1 MAPGNKAQ
9 LGSARWLT
17 VMFGVLSLCDQAGT
31 AALAI
36 HLFNH
41 GGTRELS
48 LLAVRFFPPAL
59 AGFAV
64 PAVLARAGIGRTL
77 RTVPAARA
85 ALIVVCGAAA
95 LAGASVQVLVLLL
108 GLDMAVAQVFRP
120 ALATALPRLSHSVEG
135 VARASAALANAKSV
149 GGFAGATVGA
159 ALCAVTGLGPT
170 CLLMAVVILAV
181 LPGVFASTATAPFRG
196 RPRVQSLLGS
206 LPAVRTRAAVVPLLM
221 GSMRTLLRGVWS
233 GVVVILAIRT
243 LGLGSRGVSLLAC
256 AAGLGGLLSL
266 AITRHLLAGSRLA
279 PWMCLSITVAAA
291 ATQCV
296 ATFPVVWLSLLA
308 MFIWGL
314 ALALADLSASTVI
327 PRVVDHRNAAA
338 VSAINENLK
347 LILEGVGAFG
357 TPVLAQLLG
366 ARLALAVGAEMVLV
380 VMAIGWPLAHRAE
393 RAIAERMST
402 LALLQSVPL
411 LRRLPLDAI
420 ETLAAGARSVSCA
433 EGQQM
438 IVAGEYGDT
447 YWVLRS
453 GSALVLAPGMEPKR
467 LGPGSGF
474 GEVGLLHAIPRTATV
489 VAAEDAEALVIDR
502 DSFLLALTGLATVP
516 DPMPEPMPEPN
527 VPPGDAEVLILAAPT
542 VASLG
547 ERRAAEVARRAG
559 RLWFAPGSVVFQA
572 GDPADCCYV
581 VLSGAV
587 RVDAPGRMT
596 TLGVGREFGS
606 IGLRITGSRTATVT
620 AVEAT
625 ELAVLTARELDP
637 AGPETS
643 AATAVPA

>member
-1 MAPGNKAQ
+1 
-9 LGSARWLT
+9 
-17 VMFGVLSLCDQAGT
+17 
-31 AALAI
+31 
-36 HLFNH
+36 
-41 GGTRELS
+41 
-48 LLAVRFFPPAL
+48 
-59 AGFAV
+59 
-64 PAVLARAGIGRTL
+64 
-77 RTVPAARA
+77 
-85 ALIVVCGAAA
+85 
-95 LAGASVQVLVLLL
+95 
-108 GLDMAVAQVFRP
+108 
-120 ALATALPRLSHSVEG
+120 
-135 VARASAALANAKSV
+135 
-149 GGFAGATVGA
+149 
-159 ALCAVTGLGPT
+159 
-170 CLLMAVVILAV
+170 
-181 LPGVFASTATAPFRG
+181 
-196 RPRVQSLLGS
+196 
-206 LPAVRTRAAVVPLLM
+206 
-221 GSMRTLLRGVWS
+221 
-233 GVVVILAIRT
+233 
-243 LGLGSRGVSLLAC
+243 
-256 AAGLGGLLSL
+256 
-266 AITRHLLAGSRLA
+266 
-279 PWMCLSITVAAA
+279 
-291 ATQCV
+291 
-296 ATFPVVWLSLLA
+296 

-357 TPVLAQLLG
+357 TPLLAQLLG
-366 ARLALAVGAEMVLV
+366 PRLALVVGCEIVLV

-393 RAIAERMST
+393 RDIAERMST

-433 EGQQM
+433 EGRQL
-438 IVAGEYGDT
+438 IVAGDYGDT

-474 GEVGLLHAIPRTATV
+474 GEIGLLHAIPRTATV

-502 DSFLLALTGLATVP
+502 DSFLLAFTGLATVP
-516 DPMPEPMPEPN
+516 EAMSEAMPEPMPGPD
-527 VPPGDAEVLILAAPT
+527 VPPGDADELIRAAPT

-559 RLWFAPGSVVFQA
+559 RVWFAPGSVVFQA

-625 ELAVLTARELDP
+625 ELAVLTAKELDP